1 MRKLSKSISVRSADG
16 KIQPTPDTFTTGFV
30 RETSAGYLPISDS
43 AVIDTALRIL
53 AERVTE
59 GPLLSSPR
67 VVKDFLRLRFSGLQ
81 HEVFCVL
88 YLTRRHHLIAC
99 EDLFRG
105 TIDGASVFVREII
118 KASLRHNAA
127 ALVISHNHPSN
138 NSSPS
143 QADELITTR
152 IKEAAELLDLRLL
165 DHILVTAR
173 ETVSFA
179 ELGLL

>member
-1 MRKLSKSISVRSADG
+1 MRKLIKSINVRSADG
-16 KIQPTPDTFTTGFV
+16 RIQPAPDTFTTGFV

-43 AVIDTALRIL
+43 AVVDTALRIL
-53 AERVTE
+53 AERVTQ
-59 GPLLSSPR
+59 GPLMSSPG

-88 YLTRRHHLIAC
+88 YLDRRHRLIAC

-105 TIDGASVFVREII
+105 TVDGASVFPREII
-118 KASLRHNAA
+118 KASLRHNATSILCA
-127 ALVISHNHPSN
+127 HNHPSN
-138 NSSPS
+138 NPSPS

-152 IKEAAELLDLRLL
+152 IKAAVELLDLRLL
-165 DHILVTAR
+165 DHVIVTAR
-173 ETVSFA
+173 ETVSLA

>member
-1 MRKLSKSISVRSADG
+1 MRKLTKSLSVRSADG
-16 KIQPTPDTFTTGFV
+16 KIQPTPDSFTTGFV

-43 AVIDTALRIL
+43 EVIDMALRIL
-53 AERVTE
+53 AERVTQ
-59 GPLLSSPR
+59 GPVMSSPR

-88 YLTRRHHLIAC
+88 YLDKRHRLIAC

-105 TIDGASVFVREII
+105 TVDGANVFPREII

-127 ALVISHNHPSN
+127 SILCAHNHPSN
-138 NSSPS
+138 NPSPS

-152 IKEAAELLDLRLL
+152 IKAAVELLDLKLL
-165 DHILVTAR
+165 DHLVVTAG

-179 ELGLL
+179 ELGLI

>member
-1 MRKLSKSISVRSADG
+1 MRKLIKSISVRSADG
-16 KIQPTPDTFTTGFV
+16 KIQPTPDTFTSGFV
-30 RETSAGYLPISDS
+30 RETNAGYLPISDS
-43 AVIDTALRIL
+43 AVVDTALRIL
-53 AERVTE
+53 AERVTQ

-88 YLTRRHHLIAC
+88 YLDRRHHLIAC

-105 TIDGASVFVREII
+105 TVDAASVFPREIV
-118 KASLRHNAA
+118 KACLRHNASSILCA
-127 ALVISHNHPSN
+127 HNHPTN
-138 NSSPS
+138 NPSPS

-152 IKEAAELLDLRLL
+152 IKAAVELLDLRLL
-165 DHILVTAR
+165 DHCIVTAG